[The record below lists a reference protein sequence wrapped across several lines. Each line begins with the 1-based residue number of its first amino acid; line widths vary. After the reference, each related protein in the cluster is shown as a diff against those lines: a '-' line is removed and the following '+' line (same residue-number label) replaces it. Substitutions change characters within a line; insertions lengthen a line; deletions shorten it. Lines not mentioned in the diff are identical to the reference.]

1 MSVKFMK
8 LLTKEII
15 ERFRKVGRQSDNP
28 DPLVICKFFN
38 PVGAGTWLAT
48 EYNEETRV
56 FYGYASIFNDHCNE
70 WGDFSLGELESYRGP
85 FGLGIERDLH
95 FPEMPISEA
104 VQREAIYY
112 PMAELV
118 PVNS

>member
-15 ERFRKVGRQSDNP
+15 ERFRKVGNQSDSS

-48 EYNEETRV
+48 EYDEDEKL
-56 FYGYASIFNDHCNE
+56 FYGYASLFNNHCNE
-70 WGDFSLGELESYRGP
+70 WGYFSLDELEAYQGP
-85 FGLGIERDLH
+85 LGLGIERDLH
-95 FPEMPISEA
+95 FPQMPISEA

-112 PMAELV
+112 PLGELV